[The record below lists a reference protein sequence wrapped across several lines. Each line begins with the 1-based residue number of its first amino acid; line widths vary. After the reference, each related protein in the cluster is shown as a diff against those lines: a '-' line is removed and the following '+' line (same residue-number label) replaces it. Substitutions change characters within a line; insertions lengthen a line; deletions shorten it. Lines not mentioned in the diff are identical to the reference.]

1 MFSDY
6 VNNVDPMDAED
17 LRFFIRNMCV
27 PVDIPQEF
35 ALEQLQMMSTNKA
48 MHPHLRWRATNGL
61 NIARVF
67 GNDNRK
73 VASAYVKLNGRTNT
87 VRTVHY
93 NPAEYLDV
101 PAIIPAVDH
110 IISDLCGQIIFPQNP
125 ETLAGALKILHANP
139 ATNEKFTRFR
149 DLIMTALEDN
159 YEATIIEIIDTLENW
174 DSLARGLRAAPRPK
188 NEFYNKPSNNSN
200 IVSITT

>member
-1 MFSDY
+1 MIHRVRRLPVFSDY

-27 PVDIPQEF
+27 PVDVPRQF
-35 ALEQLQMMSTNKA
+35 ALEQLQMMSTNKS
-48 MHPHLRWRATNGL
+48 MHPHLRWRATSSL

-67 GNDNRK
+67 GNNNKK

-110 IISDLCGQIIFPQNP
+110 VMSDLCGQIIFRR
-125 ETLAGALKILHANP
+125 TLRN
-139 ATNEKFTRFR
+139 
-149 DLIMTALEDN
+149 
-159 YEATIIEIIDTLENW
+159 
-174 DSLARGLRAAPRPK
+174 
-188 NEFYNKPSNNSN
+188 
-200 IVSITT
+200 